1 MSYQLTNASGTIEAV
16 IDDNCSMKKFF
27 SIATMLASDLNI
39 KFTEKT
45 DSRDTIIWQFI
56 YKNHPLKLHFNIYNG
71 VSIRT
76 ANREDNEAVNE
87 LAMLLEHKYF

>member
-56 YKNHPLKLHFNIYNG
+56 YKNHPLKLHFNSYNG
-71 VSIRT
+71 VSILT